1 MSPTSETCCEVFPE
15 HGGDVGNQKR
25 VCVPTHFADHGGD
38 VGNEKTVC
46 VPTHMIYID
55 PAQSGVKLSELT
67 F

>member
-15 HGGDVGNQKR
+15 HGGDVGNEKR
-25 VCVPTHFADHGGD
+25 
-38 VGNEKTVC
+38 VC